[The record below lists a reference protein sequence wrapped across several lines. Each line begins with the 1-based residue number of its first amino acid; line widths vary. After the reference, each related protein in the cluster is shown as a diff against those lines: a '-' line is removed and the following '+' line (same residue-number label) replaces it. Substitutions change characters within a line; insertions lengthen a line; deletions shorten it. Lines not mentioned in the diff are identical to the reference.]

1 MQPKTDDVLVS
12 RWEANVEH
20 EVTIVPEPS
29 GDVYPNHES
38 AVARAR
44 ELAAQRHVDAWLT
57 ADHIHF
63 LPIMRRRDR

>member
-1 MQPKTDDVLVS
+1 MRPKTDDVLVS
-12 RWEANVEH
+12 RREANVEH

-44 ELAAQRHVDAWLT
+44 EMATQRHVDAWLT
-57 ADHIHF
+57 EDHTHF
-63 LPIMRRRDR
+63 VPITRSRP